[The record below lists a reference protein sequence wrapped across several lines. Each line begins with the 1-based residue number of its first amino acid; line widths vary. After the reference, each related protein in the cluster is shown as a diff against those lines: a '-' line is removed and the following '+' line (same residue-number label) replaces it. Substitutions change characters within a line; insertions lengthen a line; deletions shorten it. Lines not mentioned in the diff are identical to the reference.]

1 MDRPLSPDDI
11 HTLIREADATARR
24 LHRKLRLPAAD
35 LDDLRQDLLTDLIAR
50 MPGFD
55 PERGSLGAFA
65 GLVMRNRSVRIAE
78 TVARQRRL
86 TAGGPMSVDAPAAD
100 ANRTSLADQLSE
112 ADGLG
117 AWHGQR
123 VDHFEQID
131 GRFDVDRAIAG
142 IAMRDRPL
150 CAALADRSVDRLANA
165 GFGART
171 SLYRRVRELRMVLA
185 AEGLLPRW
193 DAFRAA

>member
-1 MDRPLSPDDI
+1 MDRPLSPDDL
-11 HTLIREADATARR
+11 HTLIREADAAARR
-24 LHRKLRLPAAD
+24 LHRKLRLPAAE

-78 TVARQRRL
+78 TVASQRRL
-86 TAGGPMSVDAPAAD
+86 TAGGPMSLDAPVAD
-100 ANRTSLADQLSE
+100 ADRNSLADQISE

-117 AWHGQR
+117 AWHGHR
-123 VDHFEQID
+123 DYFEQID
-131 GRFDVDRAIAG
+131 GRLDVERAIASMAG
-142 IAMRDRPL
+142 RDRSL
-150 CAALADRSVDRLANA
+150 CAALSDRSVDHLAKA

-171 SLYRRVRELRMVLA
+171 SLYRRVRDLRMVLA

>member
-1 MDRPLSPDDI
+1 MQYPVSPDDL
-11 HTLIREADATARR
+11 HTLIREADAAARR

-78 TVARQRRL
+78 MVARQRRL
-86 TAGGPMSVDAPAAD
+86 AAGGPMSLDAPAVDAD
-100 ANRTSLADQLSE
+100 RASLGDELSE
-112 ADGLG
+112 ADGLA

-123 VDHFEQID
+123 IDHFDQVD
-131 GRFDVDRAIAG
+131 GRLDVERAIAG

-171 SLYRRVRELRMVLA
+171 SLYRRVRELRMTFA
-185 AEGLLPRW
+185 AHGLRPGW
-193 DAFRAA
+193 DVFRAA

>member
-1 MDRPLSPDDI
+1 MDRPLCPDDL
-11 HTLIREADATARR
+11 HTLIREADAAARR

-65 GLVMRNRSVRIAE
+65 GIVMRNRAARIAE
-78 TVARQRRL
+78 RTAQYRKI
-86 TAGGPMSVDAPAAD
+86 TAGGPLSLEAQINGHGNTV
-100 ANRTSLADQLSE
+100 LADVLST
-112 ADGLG
+112 ADGIA
-117 AWHGQR
+117 AWHGQPT
-123 VDHFEQID
+123 DEFE
-131 GRFDVDRAIAG
+131 DVERLLDVERAVAG
-142 IAMRDRPL
+142 VAARDRSL
-150 CAALADRSVDRLANA
+150 CAALTDWSVDQLANA
-165 GFGART
+165 GVGART

-185 AEGLLPRW
+185 AEGLRPRW